1 MSFEYSSFPTSYYFS
16 WLSFISKGTPSL
28 SSRKFFSNF
37 WKIMIPVFYELSDL
51 FMGEKYCYLFH
62 NHVHVASFFRF
73 MF

>member
-1 MSFEYSSFPTSYYFS
+1 
-16 WLSFISKGTPSL
+16 
-28 SSRKFFSNF
+28 
-37 WKIMIPVFYELSDL
+37 MIPVFYELSDL